1 MAKKT
6 FVNVNCPKCGKKYA
20 IPKGSTKEFHC
31 PGKNC
36 HAMVNQQTSATATSY
51 GSDIEAS
58 ENETTEDAASET

>member
-6 FVNVNCPKCGKKYA
+6 FMNVNCPKCGRKYA

-36 HAMVNQQTSATATSY
+36 HAMVNQQVSSFRSSVTESDDTSETEDTSA
-51 GSDIEAS
+51 
-58 ENETTEDAASET
+58 AAE